1 MSSGIP
7 SDRDL
12 RDSIDHM
19 LFYRRMPPL
28 AELIHDEDHVSTLTS
43 LYRVVRHY
51 MGEPVSVWLCM
62 VFGTNNRITH

>member
-7 SDRDL
+7 SEMDL
-12 RDSIDHM
+12 RNCIDRV

-28 AELIHDEDHVSTLTS
+28 TEMAHDADHMVTLTS

-51 MGEPVSVWLCM
+51 MGEPVSVWLRM
-62 VFGTNNRITH
+62 VFGDNKRITH